1 MPRFYRAPDVQNID
15 YVVPPVGGAGSGR
28 AGGRVGE
35 GLMPDLE
42 VLEVDRPVLMDRLNE
57 YQTQMDAFAREL
69 QQDPRALTRL
79 RPKMQQ
85 LQKQVADDFKYGDV
99 RNLLDRKREY
109 DTNLAMAAKHFE
121 GSPDF
126 FNHWDTQYRS
136 GFTPGGGISEVRDIK
151 EMFYNKRF
159 GDFDKHIRGVAKD
172 IGTTFL
178 GSDEI
183 KKLGR
188 VGATEVGVIR
198 DIEAR
203 TADEI
208 YGTLSNL
215 IATDP
220 GWGSWLEA
228 QQGISGLGTE
238 EVDLYL
244 RETAKSL
251 AREEVKSRFVTGN
264 NPWVTAAANRAA
276 KNTEKHTAW
285 TDAVFD
291 GALGADNPAL
301 SWKEVGAV
309 DYRDIAFG
317 DVGRYPLVPTAN
329 VGEAFK
335 GRVTDEFN
343 GMSVG
348 RFAVSRAESGGT
360 RFFDNT
366 DDEAKVAINSA
377 MSGRLLYVESDRELT
392 LDPSS
397 LSTQVVETL
406 DRMGMNPATKLR
418 PGKAYLEIK
427 LGEGAIWVEVNPL
440 GLHTILSNSV
450 SEAKVGFDRWNEIYG
465 TNTPTS
471 TSQGG
476 GTDDP
481 VDMSGLWSDQ

>member
-42 VLEVDRPVLMDRLNE
+42 VLEEDRPVLMDRLNE

-126 FNHWDTQYRS
+126 LNHWATQYRS
-136 GFTPGGGISEVRDIK
+136 GITPGGGISEVRDIK

-183 KKLGR
+183 KKLGP

-228 QQGISGLGTE
+228 QQGISGLGAE

-251 AREEVKSRFVTGN
+251 AREEVKSRFVTGTN
-264 NPWVTAAANRAA
+264 HFVKAAANRAA
-276 KNTEKHTAW
+276 KEEDTAW

-291 GALGADNPAL
+291 GALGKDNPAL
-301 SWKEVGAV
+301 EWQDVGPV
-309 DYRDIAFG
+309 DATWIAFMHRG
-317 DVGRYPLVPTAN
+317 VELNPTVA
-329 VGEAFK
+329 ESFK
-335 GRVTDEFN
+335 GKLTDAFR
-343 GMSVG
+343 GISVG
-348 RFAVSRAESGGT
+348 KFAIDRIESKGGNP
-360 RFFDNT
+360 FYDAM
-366 DDEAKVAINSA
+366 DDESKVAINSA
-377 MSGRLLYVESDRELT
+377 VSGRLLYVDSDRELT
-392 LDPSS
+392 IEAPQVSKDVMDN
-397 LSTQVVETL
+397 LS
-406 DRMGMNPATKLR
+406 RMGINLATKLS
-418 PGKAYLEIK
+418 PGKAYLEVK
-427 LGEGAIWVEVNPL
+427 LGGQSVWAEVHPL
-440 GLHTILSNSV
+440 ELHTILSSTATQANF
-450 SEAKVGFDRWNEIYG
+450 GFNRLQQLFG
-465 TNTPTS
+465 TDTPTS
-471 TSQGG
+471 STGV
-476 GTDDP
+476 TDFKD
-481 VDMSGLWSDQ
+481 VFKLD